1 MWSWVLEGIGIV
13 GATFVGRKHWWAWI
27 ILFCNSLLW
36 ATYGLTSHQY
46 GFTAFASMYAILYAR
61 NCYVWFTKR
70 KVEE

>member
-27 ILFCNSLLW
+27 ILLVNAVLW
-36 ATYGLTSHQY
+36 TIYGFTSKQY
-46 GFTAFASMYAILYAR
+46 GFCFASIFYAFVYGR
-61 NCYVWFTKR
+61 NCYAWFTKR